1 MAYSRRPTERR
12 RSIAL
17 GPLHRV
23 TMRKW
28 SDGTHRCSSSPR
40 RNQDMSLAGSVVMVL
55 SSLTVIGTLISD
67 ILLVAIDPRI
77 REAV

>member
-1 MAYSRRPTERR
+1 MVASLQPRYGLDRPLHVQYLKWISWTSPRR
-12 RSIAL
+12 R
-17 GPLHRV
+17 
-23 TMRKW
+23 
-28 SDGTHRCSSSPR
+28 RCSSSPR

>member
-1 MAYSRRPTERR
+1 
-12 RSIAL
+12 
-17 GPLHRV
+17 
-23 TMRKW
+23 
-28 SDGTHRCSSSPR
+28 
-40 RNQDMSLAGSVVMVL
+40 MSLAGSVVMVL

>member
-1 MAYSRRPTERR
+1 MDIPTP
-12 RSIAL
+12 A
-17 GPLHRV
+17 PLFV
-23 TMRKW
+23 E
-28 SDGTHRCSSSPR
+28 SS
-40 RNQDMSLAGSVVMVL
+40 RNQDMPLAGSVVMVL